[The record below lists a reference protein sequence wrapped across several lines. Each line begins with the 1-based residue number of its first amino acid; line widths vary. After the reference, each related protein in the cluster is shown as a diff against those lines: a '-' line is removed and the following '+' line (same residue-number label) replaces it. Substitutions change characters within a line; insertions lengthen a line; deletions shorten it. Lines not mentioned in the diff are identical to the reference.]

1 MFPGCK
7 AHSLFPAPLLLYAF
21 YVKLPLHLEGLA
33 ILCYPA
39 LLEGTG
45 IFGGAYLVLSLCD
58 LLAPLNLTA
67 IL

>member
-1 MFPGCK
+1 MFPGCT
-7 AHSLFPAPLLLYAF
+7 AHSLFPAPLLLYSF
-21 YVKLPLHLEGLA
+21 YLTLPLHLEDLT

-45 IFGGAYLVLSLCD
+45 IFAGAYLVLSLCD

-67 IL
+67 VL